1 MIKGRRV
8 GTLTAGILLVVF
20 GIMFLL
26 RLVTSNINILLIAS
40 LWPLILVSVGIE
52 IIVAYIINK
61 EEKMQYDF
69 SAIILIIILSFF
81 AMGIGGAEFI
91 ITHLSEFKG
100 RILFIMALTYLSF
113 NI

>member
-8 GTLTAGILLVVF
+8 GTLTAGIVLVVF

-26 RLVTSNINILLIAS
+26 RLVITNMNILLIAS

-69 SAIILIIILSFF
+69 SAIILVIILAFF
-81 AMGIGGAEFI
+81 AMGMGGAEFI

-100 RILFIMALTYLSF
+100 RI
-113 NI
+113 